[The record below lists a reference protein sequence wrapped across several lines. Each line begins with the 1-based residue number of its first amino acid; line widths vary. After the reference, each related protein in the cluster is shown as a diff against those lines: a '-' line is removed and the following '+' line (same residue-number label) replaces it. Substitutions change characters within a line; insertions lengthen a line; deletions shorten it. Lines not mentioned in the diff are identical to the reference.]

1 MLAQR
6 TITSKH
12 VVQGDTAAVLE
23 AMRLLSESTAPQRW
37 ACEVCGMIH
46 TGAADHTCDSCGA
59 TSSLVEYKDL
69 PREINSH
76 W

>member
-6 TITSKH
+6 TITSKQ
-12 VVQGDTAAVLE
+12 VVQSDTAAVLE
-23 AMRLLSESTAPQRW
+23 AMRLLSENTAPRRW